1 MLALLGLVTVAAA
14 SFPAEFRNATHI
26 ASVFADLDAPKFLP
40 ARAHAAAPALDAV
53 VAFLRGDAVDVRG
66 TAAPRCRRTSTPAP
80 RSRAT
85 RACPSSRASRSSPPP
100 PPNAEDAGL
109 PGAVAD
115 YDAGDTVHVYAS
127 APGASALANHTDTAD
142 VLVHQ
147 DLAPRDPAD
156 VDANALVESPLFG
169 ARAVALELEEA
180 PEEWAGYCEDR
191 GWVNVAAVL
200 RAEGVA
206 HAALRFATDTAPPPP
221 PPPARA
227 ATLAFGAPRD
237 QRRAPV
243 AAAAVEQGGG
253 TASTLWLDAARRARR
268 GARRRFAA
276 STAAPRAPRG
286 RGAVGR
292 PQATL
297 AALEACAAAAPS
309 LSLAVDAA
317 GALGDVAVHVE
328 FAARRAADRRPRA
341 RGLAAAAAAA
351 APPGARTSALGASVT
366 LDRSG
371 RVAAAASLVSA
382 KFAEDE
388 RRRLCGINEDST
400 VARGLLQR
408 HRLLQRPLLRRR
420 LRRRLLVGLRR
431 LVRREL
437 RQLLRLHRGAA
448 GTANPYTGRTSCTS
462 CVAGKYQPSAGQ
474 TTCADCWE
482 GSYSAAGATT
492 CASCPAGTYARRR
505 RLVLHFLPRGH
516 LLAAGATSCTSCA
529 AGTYASAS
537 GSSSCAVC
545 PGGQYQGSTGASSCS
560 NCAAGKYLA
569 DSASAADHDSSG
581 DCAVCAGGSYQNTAG
596 STSCASCP
604 AGTYNDDFGA
614 YSTNHDAL
622 DDCAICAAGTYVT
635 GSGATACAS
644 CPAGTYLPSN
654 YGNAAYVDE
663 AARPARRRVRG
674 RGSTGCASC
683 AEGAAAAEC
692 VVCPGGQYRV
702 EFDCVACPE
711 CTFGV
716 ERLLECDDCP
726 EGRYA
731 DEAGLSTCHAAAP
744 GYFPTDLASD
754 ADGYGP
760 GGATNCAEVP
770 AGSYASASSTDADGV
785 GVTAGA
791 AYANPCPA
799 GTYPPRAR
807 TLRALLAGHLQPA
820 GASSCVSCP
829 AGAYG
834 DASGHHSAACGGACA
849 AGRYGASGALT
860 SDCSGPCPAGYR
872 CPAGTAIAA
881 PTAQRA
887 YGLEGCAVHDGTVY
901 FSDYGGGA
909 LYKASVHDASTV
921 EFVAQVADPSDGAEA
936 CYVRLPSGCG
946 SVLSETTTPAEWRNG
961 PAEYLRGI
969 AYDAV
974 YGYVYAAVVSGASGV
989 YRFDASTGAVELQV
1003 ELDAPLGV
1011 AISDDGATLYVGS
1024 SDFHAPIVRAGA
1036 VSAGGLGAL
1045 SEVFNAG
1052 AGNPVTG
1059 LAVAGSTLYYAAAGS
1074 VLTHDLDGG
1083 AASTVLAGRFE
1094 HLAVASGTLYAA
1106 TVVDLASG
1114 AATTFAAPVAG
1125 YGVCADAEHDVFY
1138 GAAKGDAL
1146 GVFDFDGSSFHAF
1159 LRGYEACGDGA
1170 ASYCPE
1176 STGSESLAALDGEYT
1191 TPASGDGRSRRTV
1204 GSYCAGGENVPC
1216 PAGTYGVEPGLSDAA
1231 CSGACDAGYFC
1242 AAGSTS
1248 PTAALCGQYVDPPQA
1263 AYCPAGAGH
1272 PMPAPVGFATTPL
1285 WGSIYARTGV
1295 VHGYCGDGDRAPL
1308 VAVACPSSVE
1318 VDEKT
1323 SGDVVATATATH
1335 AGDGSLSATF
1345 ARTRGG
1351 PLTSRFAAAYEDFEA
1366 AHSAAARRRVLT
1378 HLCVVVSEEG
1388 VSIAVD
1394 GTFVAQTRSSV
1405 GASLSVVSLSV
1416 GLSGAFSFAGHV
1428 DDVAL
1433 FGAASCL
1440 RGRAGELR
1448 RAVESGDCSAYDG
1461 VLSVSSDGA
1470 ASSAVE
1476 VDALHCDSY
1485 YTTIKATTAATGVF
1499 APGAGYCTFRVDVID
1514 ANDAASIFSIEG
1526 GCGDNDLGYFGIEA
1540 CSGQV
1545 YTKTTAFNALETA
1558 SYEICVT
1565 VTDDGEPPLS
1575 DVATVYVTILNV
1587 NGAPE
1592 FSADSTQ
1599 VECSVEEN
1607 AAPGT
1612 ALSCDLSAADEDG
1625 DALTYALSDPH
1636 GILSLPDA
1644 AAPSLATA
1652 VVLDYEAASTYVG
1665 VQFSTSDGELEDL
1678 VYVAV
1683 AVTDVNDAPV
1693 WDGATSFAVDEHS
1706 AVGTVVGSVAA
1717 YASDEDGDALTF
1729 SMTVAP
1735 SSSLGEFSMSSD
1747 GEITVSSNAGLD
1759 YEAYAEDH
1767 DDDAPTWV
1775 ATLVANHNA
1784 PSVAL
1789 VVPENTPVGA
1799 VLALADGGSYGLDD
1813 DVYEPDDGQGHVY
1826 DLLDF
1831 GDGASPETRF
1841 SVDADTSEIST
1852 NVVFDYEDAE
1862 TGNFVFVR
1870 ARATD
1875 DGSPALSSD
1884 EVTLCVSVLTAN
1896 DGELGSGDATLTITV
1911 LDRGVAPVIAADQ
1924 HFTIPENSAA
1934 GVAVGTLIATDER
1947 RRRARLLYCGR
1958 LGANLFDVGEA
1969 DGAIAVAEDAAL
1981 DFETQASYAL
1991 EVTVTDGF
1999 ATTYATVGITLSD
2012 VNEAPTFPA
2021 SAVDLAVTEAA
2032 AAGAQAGQYVYGA
2045 DEDAGDVVTYSFA
2058 LDGGSAS
2065 PFAIDAVGDGTN
2077 WGLLSVVDAA
2087 ALDYE
2092 TTASYTGTVTA
2103 TDSAGLTA
2111 TAFVGIGILDVNEP
2125 PSFAASFLNL
2135 GSVVENGGFQ
2145 LVGPLGATDPEND
2158 VLDFV
2163 LDDAA
2168 AAVFEVRDGSLY
2180 VRDDGLDFES
2190 SSEWSVSVTATE
2202 SATSEAY
2209 AASLDVAVSVVDAN
2223 DLSIDAASASVLPT
2237 RGGPFAIVFTGSN
2250 VGPWTDGLRRD
2261 EPGSEV
2267 TCSAVDEGVG
2277 RSHVWNVT
2285 VSSPGSPAFSAL
2297 STFETAYEAP
2307 AVAATAAD
2315 GPLPTAGGG
2324 LVTLTGSG
2332 FAPYCGTFC
2341 ADGLR
2346 LRRRLRRPREP
2357 CDAEPY
2363 DGGACQALLEGAAA
2377 ITFGRSAA
2385 LVAEFSCGDVAVTT
2399 PGALAVGAETT
2410 LTCVA
2415 GEGYGEAKFW
2425 ALTVGVAA
2433 ASSFFARRPTPE
2445 DAAGIVYAP
2454 PSISSVAI
2462 GGVESSQALRT
2473 AGGET
2478 LEIFGENFGPAGAGL
2493 ADVSVAYANGI
2504 YAHEAAGCYVAV
2516 SHTVIICETAPGV
2529 GSHYAFVA
2537 TRAGLSSHPSDSTA
2551 SYGPPVVDAASGGG
2565 LNEAATVGGDTFYL
2579 EGDNLGPAGS
2589 EVFVSYGPASRP
2601 DLYAAAACGVVVAH
2615 AKLSCETATGT
2626 GGVVRATVGN
2636 QTSAAYDANLTYAAP
2651 FVSYYESSWA
2661 SDEDRVG
2668 AFAEG
2673 GEQLKLHG
2681 GNFGPL
2687 GNASLDSVSYLA
2699 ADDDER
2705 YVACDVDGALGGV
2718 VGGDS
2723 PCLCAITTAH
2733 ETVTCRTVAA
2743 TGRGHSWHVVV
2754 DGQTSTT
2761 PTTRVEPPRVLGL
2774 LGNATNASIAGQDK
2788 GDSTSIAGG
2797 EAVAIVG
2804 ANFGRLQRKLDY
2816 VRYGPSG
2823 DEYEAT
2829 NCTLASDSRVACLT
2843 APGVGVDL
2851 RVTVAVDGQASD
2863 VSPPLLSYARPR
2875 IFGVSPKS
2883 GDTAGGSVHVVNGTN
2898 LGLAFARTYVQI
2910 VFDGAVVPLDGAS
2923 LTRASPGA
2931 SGYSYSCGAAECVE
2945 FTPDPAGYRTSGLD
2959 DDEAPAVSSLIGYY
2973 FSDSA
2978 ASTRVLV
2985 GGVEA
2990 NVINAGAVV
2999 DPSTFT
3005 STLVIQGR
3013 TVRRVDY
3020 EIPPGAGKANDVVL
3034 YANGRPSYS
3043 ANLTEDVLYVRYRA
3057 PEVAASSPGLVPTYG
3072 GSVTLAGDNFGAA
3085 AADATVTLGGV
3096 VCEATAWTHDEVTV
3110 SVPAGAGDGKLVV
3123 EVAGQAAT
3131 VAPGDNGAVAYEP
3144 PTLDAVSPAELPTL
3158 GGSVTVT
3165 GANLGAPGVAAVGL
3179 GTATT
3184 TSLAVVAS
3192 DDEQHAWV
3200 TLAVEPGQGLNS
3212 LVFNV
3217 SGQFASIPLA
3227 FRASTLETL
3236 TPSAAKTTGGT
3247 ALALNGSDF
3256 GIGSN
3261 VNVEF
3266 CCGWSSAGPT
3276 AVGLLSPT
3284 GQAEGPLTVT
3294 LSACADIG
3302 DPATCVASR
3311 EPASFNFSKPTIHYL
3326 ATSDY
3331 TRSPLADACFD
3342 DEGERVCV
3350 EAACD
3355 RFSEGGCGLETAGGY
3370 EIAIVGANFGIEKPR
3385 RLRRRR
3391 GRRRR
3396 REAAFRRGVDA
3407 RAALL
3412 HRAAGRRRG
3421 AVSVAV
3427 GDFVSP
3433 PRAFSYDPP
3442 YVSRIAYPNPNAA
3455 GDRIQ
3460 FSGKNFGE
3468 TEALAGDNDEPYLH
3482 CESAPS
3488 TVGPQSL
3495 YIHVAG
3501 QNVSFPEADEKIT
3514 MVCAADYYGQT
3525 ALAAHETDFGCAD
3538 DEFCAEK
3545 PVGSVVDHSNAGEPY
3560 SLAGYFRLD
3569 KRDDDAIPCDA
3580 WHAHRDT
3587 YCYELRPCSPSG
3599 ACAGNNTCDA
3609 GYTDTMCAKCCDVS
3623 MAYLDDGKTKNPE
3636 CWDGGDQLLYYRA
3649 YGECVE
3655 CPTNYAPRRPADV
3668 RRARLRLRG
3677 LHVKKKRVDVA
3688 VVAIGVDYAQ
3698 VLSVFATTEIEWP
3711 SELQRLY
3718 SSLAIFSFDFLDVFP
3733 PECSISVE
3741 YDVQWLA
3748 IQFGPLGLAAAA
3760 RARLFRRSYLVWKYA
3775 HKKKE
3780 MFKRMRRLK
3789 GMITSTLLYGFY
3801 FIYLYMCEN
3810 TLDPLN
3816 CQRIAAEDGATETK
3830 REYLSSEPNEVCW
3843 QEGEMQY
3850 SLVPIAVVFVF
3861 LLRCQGRGRYEEGL
3875 TEYLDDVSLTRA
3887 RLGMLYY
3894 RFKPDVPYWILF
3906 VVLRKMCMACITL
3919 LFHSSAS
3926 FQLAMLLMVLFTS
3939 CVFQMKYLP
3948 YLSSSNH
3955 DEIFTK
3961 YADRIKILHDE
3972 ELSSAAAKDKAIRM
3986 ARGKAV
3992 GKLTFASMT
4001 TRELRDSAAKKL
4013 FFEYNTVEGVLLVC
4027 SVLVCLVGVM
4037 LDSDYV
4043 ADGRHAYTR
4052 KCLTY
4057 VTIFVISF
4065 SGLYFGAVL
4074 WQEIVTH
4081 IFPSLSCSCFSVFAD
4096 GETREKDDDEI
4107 FDDGIEMAA
4116 GNPHLQKK
4124 MDDLMKDDQQLLS
4137 IKEQVEIKKLVG
4149 KLQTECR
4156 NLKREL
4162 ADAKASSPRAAVPVK
4177 KKKVVG
4183 GIAHDPAPVHA
4194 AVDMDDEAVSPR
4206 RPSGFAGASNPLRA
4220 GAAKKATQPAKKRL
4234 G

>member
-1 MLALLGLVTVAAA
+1 MSEV
-14 SFPAEFRNATHI
+14 EFRT
-26 ASVFADLDAPKFLP
+26 
-40 ARAHAAAPALDAV
+40 
-53 VAFLRGDAVDVRG
+53 
-66 TAAPRCRRTSTPAP
+66 
-80 RSRAT
+80 
-85 RACPSSRASRSSPPP
+85 CP
-100 PPNAEDAGL
+100 
-109 PGAVAD
+109 
-115 YDAGDTVHVYAS
+115 
-127 APGASALANHTDTAD
+127 
-142 VLVHQ
+142 
-147 DLAPRDPAD
+147 
-156 VDANALVESPLFG
+156 
-169 ARAVALELEEA
+169 
-180 PEEWAGYCEDR
+180 
-191 GWVNVAAVL
+191 
-200 RAEGVA
+200 
-206 HAALRFATDTAPPPP
+206 
-221 PPPARA
+221 
-227 ATLAFGAPRD
+227 
-237 QRRAPV
+237 
-243 AAAAVEQGGG
+243 
-253 TASTLWLDAARRARR
+253 
-268 GARRRFAA
+268 
-276 STAAPRAPRG
+276 
-286 RGAVGR
+286 
-292 PQATL
+292 
-297 AALEACAAAAPS
+297 
-309 LSLAVDAA
+309 
-317 GALGDVAVHVE
+317 
-328 FAARRAADRRPRA
+328 
-341 RGLAAAAAAA
+341 
-351 APPGARTSALGASVT
+351 
-366 LDRSG
+366 
-371 RVAAAASLVSA
+371 
-382 KFAEDE
+382 
-388 RRRLCGINEDST
+388 
-400 VARGLLQR
+400 
-408 HRLLQRPLLRRR
+408 
-420 LRRRLLVGLRR
+420 
-431 LVRREL
+431 
-437 RQLLRLHRGAA
+437 
-448 GTANPYTGRTSCTS
+448 
-462 CVAGKYQPSAGQ
+462 
-474 TTCADCWE
+474 
-482 GSYSAAGATT
+482 
-492 CASCPAGTYARRR
+492 
-505 RLVLHFLPRGH
+505 
-516 LLAAGATSCTSCA
+516 
-529 AGTYASAS
+529 
-537 GSSSCAVC
+537 
-545 PGGQYQGSTGASSCS
+545 
-560 NCAAGKYLA
+560 
-569 DSASAADHDSSG
+569 
-581 DCAVCAGGSYQNTAG
+581 
-596 STSCASCP
+596 
-604 AGTYNDDFGA
+604 
-614 YSTNHDAL
+614 
-622 DDCAICAAGTYVT
+622 
-635 GSGATACAS
+635 
-644 CPAGTYLPSN
+644 
-654 YGNAAYVDE
+654 
-663 AARPARRRVRG
+663 
-674 RGSTGCASC
+674 
-683 AEGAAAAEC
+683 
-692 VVCPGGQYRV
+692 
-702 EFDCVACPE
+702 
-711 CTFGV
+711 
-716 ERLLECDDCP
+716 
-726 EGRYA
+726 
-731 DEAGLSTCHAAAP
+731 
-744 GYFPTDLASD
+744 
-754 ADGYGP
+754 
-760 GGATNCAEVP
+760 
-770 AGSYASASSTDADGV
+770 
-785 GVTAGA
+785 
-791 AYANPCPA
+791 
-799 GTYPPRAR
+799 
-807 TLRALLAGHLQPA
+807 
-820 GASSCVSCP
+820 
-829 AGAYG
+829 
-834 DASGHHSAACGGACA
+834 
-849 AGRYGASGALT
+849 
-860 SDCSGPCPAGYR
+860 
-872 CPAGTAIAA
+872 
-881 PTAQRA
+881 
-887 YGLEGCAVHDGTVY
+887 
-901 FSDYGGGA
+901 
-909 LYKASVHDASTV
+909 
-921 EFVAQVADPSDGAEA
+921 AQVAT
-936 CYVRLPSGCG
+936 C
-946 SVLSETTTPAEWRNG
+946 
-961 PAEYLRGI
+961 
-969 AYDAV
+969 
-974 YGYVYAAVVSGASGV
+974 
-989 YRFDASTGAVELQV
+989 
-1003 ELDAPLGV
+1003 
-1011 AISDDGATLYVGS
+1011 
-1024 SDFHAPIVRAGA
+1024 
-1036 VSAGGLGAL
+1036 
-1045 SEVFNAG
+1045 
-1052 AGNPVTG
+1052 
-1059 LAVAGSTLYYAAAGS
+1059 
-1074 VLTHDLDGG
+1074 
-1083 AASTVLAGRFE
+1083 
-1094 HLAVASGTLYAA
+1094 
-1106 TVVDLASG
+1106 
-1114 AATTFAAPVAG
+1114 
-1125 YGVCADAEHDVFY
+1125 
-1138 GAAKGDAL
+1138 
-1146 GVFDFDGSSFHAF
+1146 
-1159 LRGYEACGDGA
+1159 
-1170 ASYCPE
+1170 
-1176 STGSESLAALDGEYT
+1176 
-1191 TPASGDGRSRRTV
+1191 TV

-1216 PAGTYGVEPGLSDAA
+1216 PAGTYGIEPGLSDAA

-1295 VHGYCGDGDRAPL
+1295 VECFADGVCSNSSSVTKYTEYCGDGDRAPL

-1345 ARTRGG
+1345 AAHARGG
-1351 PLTSRFAAAYEDFEA
+1351 SADFSRFAAAYEDFEA
-1366 AHSAAARRRVLT
+1366 AHSYEPKLSGDAVGTQIQRKHGDASLGLDGAGYYYHDAAGAAASSDGATAAFWLRPAEDLSSGSHGLASLELSGSSGAVTCALEVHGGVLSFSCDAVFDITSAAVSASVEAPPLDGGSWT

-1433 FGAASCL
+1433 FGAALVPSEVAL
-1440 RGRAGELR
+1440 ASSGAL
-1448 RAVESGDCSAYDG
+1448 SSLGDCSAYDG

-1514 ANDAASIFSIEG
+1514 VNDAPHFDGDFAAAFEETVALSSEVGRPLLPNVTEPDPVQASIFSIEG

-1575 DVATVYVTILNV
+1575 DVATLYVTILNV

-1735 SSSLGEFSMSSD
+1735 SSSLGEFSMSSG

-1775 ATLVANHNA
+1775 ATVTVSDGEYSATTTFDLSMANVDDAPTLSGAGDWTVAEDAAVGTVLGTVVADDPDAFATLFVWSLGDDDANTFSIAPDADDATTAHVSLNRAVDYETVNAYDATVSVMDEGGNVVTAAFSLTVTDVNEAPELVANHNA

-1841 SVDADTSEIST
+1841 SVDADSSEIST

-1884 EVTLCVSVLTAN
+1884 EVTLCVSVLDVNEAPVVADVAVTMLDNTAVGSTVALLDGFDEDGDALTYSLAFVDDGDALAAQLAAYFWASPGGRLFLNHTADDLVSGDDGVDVLFTYSAN

-1934 GVAVGTLIATDER
+1934 GVAVGTLIATDENVDDVL
-1947 RRRARLLYCGR
+1947 AYFIVGGS
-1958 LGANLFDVGEA
+1958 GANLFDVGEA

-2111 TAFVGIGILDVNEP
+2111 TAFVGIEILDVNEP

-2237 RGGPFAIVFTGSN
+2237 RGGPLQSSSRARTSA
-2250 VGPWTDGLRRD
+2250 PWTCRPTGCVVTN
-2261 EPGSEV
+2261 PGSEV

-2341 ADGLR
+2341 ADGLKACGGDCVG
-2346 LRRRLRRPREP
+2346 PGEP

-2433 ASSFFARRPTPE
+2433 ASSFFARTADVFE

-2504 YAHEAAGCYVAV
+2504 DAHEATGCYVAV

-2615 AKLSCETATGT
+2615 TKLSCETATGT
-2626 GGVVRATVGN
+2626 GGGHVVRATVGN

-2673 GEQLKLHG
+2673 GELLKLHG

-2761 PTTRVEPPRVLGL
+2761 PTTR
-2774 LGNATNASIAGQDK
+2774 ASSRRG
-2788 GDSTSIAGG
+2788 STRG
-2797 EAVAIVG
+2797 
-2804 ANFGRLQRKLDY
+2804 
-2816 VRYGPSG
+2816 
-2823 DEYEAT
+2823 
-2829 NCTLASDSRVACLT
+2829 
-2843 APGVGVDL
+2843 
-2851 RVTVAVDGQASD
+2851 
-2863 VSPPLLSYARPR
+2863 PR
-2875 IFGVSPKS
+2875 IFGVSPQS

-2931 SGYSYSCGAAECVE
+2931 SGYSYYCGAAECVE
-2945 FTPDPAGYRTSGLD
+2945 FTVPEMTSNFAHARSVVARVGSSDHGATPDPAGYRTSGLD

-2990 NVINAGAVV
+2990 TIVSAGAVV

-3057 PEVAASSPGLVPTYG
+3057 PEVAASAPGLVPTYG

-3110 SVPAGAGDGKLVV
+3110 SVPAGAGDGKKLVV

-3266 CCGWSSAGPT
+3266 CCGWSSAGPVRFCSDVAFCGGDAELLEVTRFSQT

-3385 RLRRRR
+3385 VVFGGVEVDDDDVRQPS
-3391 GRRRR
+3391 G
-3396 REAAFRRGVDA
+3396 EASTHELLYFTVPRGVG
-3407 RAALL
+3407 
-3412 HRAAGRRRG
+3412 AGL

-3427 GDFVSP
+3427 GDF
-3433 PRAFSYDPP
+3433 
-3442 YVSRIAYPNPNAA
+3442 
-3455 GDRIQ
+3455 

-3468 TEALAGDNDEPYLH
+3468 TEALAGDVNITIGGRQCLPILVGESRASSVWRIQNDEPYLH

-3525 ALAAHETDFGCAD
+3525 ALAAYETDFGCAD
-3538 DEFCAEK
+3538 VCDAAQEFCLGVGGEAWVFDASDDGTPHFCDGVQPCRTIESAFDGSLANCSVITLEDEFCAEK

-3649 YGECVE
+3649 YGECV
-3655 CPTNYAPRRPADV
+3655 
-3668 RRARLRLRG
+3668 
-3677 LHVKKKRVDVA
+3677 
-3688 VVAIGVDYAQ
+3688 
-3698 VLSVFATTEIEWP
+3698 LSVFATTEIEWP

-3748 IQFGPLGLAAAA
+3748 IQFGPLGLAAACYA
-3760 RARLFRRSYLVWKYA
+3760 FYFFRRSYLVWKYA

-3861 LLRCQGRGRYEEGL
+3861 VYILGYPLIIAALMYPAETRRLIRDDQLLRCQGRGRYEEGL

-4001 TRELRDSAAKKL
+4001 TRELRDSAAKL

-4183 GIAHDPAPVHA
+4183 GIAHDPRDRSTSA